1 MLSLKMKVI
10 PLAWVKQIVNASSM
24 LQSPKATDL
33 TLERTQEKD
42 NVSTFNPNKRVGQQ
56 KGCNLP
62 NLKVWLKVHVCL
74 IFKYEGISLVGS
86 AA

>member
-1 MLSLKMKVI
+1 MLSLKMKVK

-33 TLERTQEKD
+33 TLQRTQERD
-42 NVSTFNPNKRVGQQ
+42 NTSTFKPNKRVSQQ
-56 KGCNLP
+56 KDCNLP
-62 NLKVWLKVHVCL
+62 NEKVQWEMHVCL
-74 IFKYEGISLVGS
+74 IFKYDRTSLVGS